1 MKKYKTN
8 FTKEELQNAL
18 HSNSGEA
25 SAIIEDESKW
35 NAFKTKFE
43 SFLKKVKRVPVLGN
57 VIDDITCMVELVESY
72 VKKEYT
78 AIPKGTIVS
87 IVAVLIYLLS
97 PIDIVPDAIPVLGYM
112 DDAALV
118 LLVLSFGVDHDLDKY
133 REVVAKH
140 RISALEKFE
149 DLLASEIQTFLED
162 MYLAAAIWDKK
173 RIVKLLIS
181 SEQQAE
187 MPIECNVKEVNV
199 PLTQFAE
206 YEVESENDI
215 VRSLTRIL
223 NSDSIRWVK
232 NAGKKVYLEPDFSEE
247 WNNYIIQEVE

>member
-18 HSNSGEA
+18 HSN
-25 SAIIEDESKW
+25 
-35 NAFKTKFE
+35 N
-43 SFLKKVKRVPVLGN
+43 
-57 VIDDITCMVELVESY
+57 
-72 VKKEYT
+72 
-78 AIPKGTIVS
+78 
-87 IVAVLIYLLS
+87 
-97 PIDIVPDAIPVLGYM
+97 
-112 DDAALV
+112 
-118 LLVLSFGVDHDLDKY
+118 
-133 REVVAKH
+133 RE
-140 RISALEKFE
+140 
-149 DLLASEIQTFLED
+149 ASEIQTFLED

-173 RIVKLLIS
+173 RSVKLLIS

-199 PLTQFAE
+199 SLTQFAE

>member
-1 MKKYKTN
+1 MKKYKTS
-8 FTKEELQNAL
+8 FTKEELRNAL
-18 HSNSGEA
+18 YSNSGEA
-25 SAIIEDESKW
+25 STIIEDENKW
-35 NAFKTKFE
+35 NAFKTRFNA
-43 SFLKKVKRVPVLGN
+43 FLKKAKKVPVLGS
-57 VIDDITCMVELVESY
+57 VIDDVTCMVELVESY

-149 DLLASEIQTFLED
+149 DLLASEIQTFLGD

-173 RIVKLLIS
+173 RSIKLLIS
-181 SEQQAE
+181 NEQQAE

-206 YEVESENDI
+206 YEVESVNDI
-215 VRSLTRIL
+215 VSSLSRIVS
-223 NSDSIRWVK
+223 SDGIRWVK
-232 NAGKKVYLEPDFSEE
+232 NAEKKVYLEPDFSEE
-247 WNNYIIQEVE
+247 WNHYIIQEVE

>member
-1 MKKYKTN
+1 MKKYKTS
-8 FTKEELQNAL
+8 FTKEELQRAL

-25 SAIIEDESKW
+25 SKIIEDENKW
-35 NAFKTKFE
+35 NAFKMKFNA
-43 SFLKKVKRVPVLGN
+43 FLKKAKKVPVLGN
-57 VIDDITCMVELVESY
+57 VIDDVTCMVELVESY

-133 REVVAKH
+133 RAEVAKH

-149 DLLASEIQTFLED
+149 DLLAGEIQTFLEG

-173 RIVKLLIS
+173 RSVKLLIS
-181 SEQQAE
+181 SEQQVE
-187 MPIECNVKEVNV
+187 IPIECNVKEVNV
-199 PLTQFAE
+199 PLAQFAE
-206 YEVESENDI
+206 YEVESEKDI
-215 VRSLTRIL
+215 VNSLTRIV
-223 NSDSIRWVK
+223 NSDRIIWVE
-232 NAGKKVYLEPDFSEE
+232 NVEKKVYLEPDFLEE
-247 WNNYIIQEVE
+247 WNNYIIQEEE

>member
-8 FTKEELQNAL
+8 FTKEELQRAL
-18 HSNSGEA
+18 HSKSGEA

-35 NAFKTKFE
+35 NAFKTKFNL
-43 SFLKKVKRVPVLGN
+43 FLKKAKKVPILGN
-57 VIDDITCMVELVESY
+57 VIDDVICMVELVESY

-133 REVVAKH
+133 REVVEKH

-149 DLLASEIQTFLED
+149 ELFASEIQTFLED

-173 RIVKLLIS
+173 RSIKLLIS
-181 SEQQAE
+181 NEQQAE

-215 VRSLTRIL
+215 VSSLSRIVS
-223 NSDSIRWVK
+223 SDGIRWVK
-232 NAGKKVYLEPDFSEE
+232 NAEKKVYLEPDFSEE
-247 WNNYIIQEVE
+247 WNHYIIQEVE